1 MKSGDGKEAH
11 TSFLVFTERTDYSK
25 PEGECTQHNPP
36 KRNIRRVKSWNL
48 AVSLLNTMAVQRS
61 KKGLA

>member
-1 MKSGDGKEAH
+1 MRSGNGREAH

-25 PEGECTQHNPP
+25 PEGECTQPNPP
-36 KRNIRRVKSWNL
+36 EKNIRRVKSWNL
-48 AVSLLNTMAVQRS
+48 AVSLLKTMTVQRS